1 MEPKDSRPRTPSLL
15 ADDVPGANRP
25 TPSLVEANETGA
37 GEARAGSSLSDT
49 ASRRRK
55 LLLIGLLA
63 VVVVALLVYGVT
75 GSDDAAGTVQAPAAT
90 AHVDAPGM
98 LADDALDHDAAV
110 IFSGPA
116 PEASTAA
123 KARPGNDDIVASLQA
138 DRPAHDTVSV
148 QSELADR
155 ISGKS
160 RITHQR
166 ASHRADDSDS
176 DVALLAALIT
186 HVEKGGPG
194 AWEKTRE
201 MSDHV
206 DSLER
211 RMQECPRADT
221 VDGLKCRQRIC
232 EGHEGESPAC
242 PAPAGKD

>member
-1 MEPKDSRPRTPSLL
+1 ME
-15 ADDVPGANRP
+15 AD
-25 TPSLVEANETGA
+25 TGT
-37 GEARAGSSLSDT
+37 GEARAGSSFSDT

-55 LLLIGLLA
+55 PLLIGLLA
-63 VVVVALLVYGVT
+63 VVVVALLVYGLT
-75 GSDDAAGTVQAPAAT
+75 GSDDAAGTVQAPVAT
-90 AHVDAPGM
+90 AHVDDSGM
-98 LADDALDHDAAV
+98 LADDAPDHDAAV
-110 IFSGPA
+110 ILSGPA
-116 PEASTAA
+116 PEATTGA
-123 KARPGNDDIVASLQA
+123 KALPGGDDLVASLQT
-138 DRPAHDTVSV
+138 DRTAHDNVSV

-160 RITHQR
+160 RITHHR
-166 ASHRADDSDS
+166 ASHRAHASDS

-221 VDGLKCRQRIC
+221 VEGLQCRQRIC